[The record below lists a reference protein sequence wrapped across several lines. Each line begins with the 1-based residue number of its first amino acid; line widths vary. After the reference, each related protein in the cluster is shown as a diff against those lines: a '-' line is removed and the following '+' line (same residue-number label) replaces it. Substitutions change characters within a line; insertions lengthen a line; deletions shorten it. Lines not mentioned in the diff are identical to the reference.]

1 MSAKSMKSQKISILI
16 ADDHSL
22 MRMGLKAMLN
32 IQGDMTVVGEAS
44 NGREAVRLAAELAP
58 DVIIMDLMMPEL
70 DGAEAAQQILSAKN
84 DAKIV
89 ILTSFNNSA
98 ALLRAIQHGVCGVQM
113 KEDNEE
119 RLVDIVRRVVNGE
132 NCIPENLLSL
142 AKSQIEPVE
151 LTRKQ
156 SDILHSVSRGLTN
169 KDIARLFGITETG
182 VQKHLK
188 LIFAKIGAAN
198 RSEAIAIALKKQ
210 LLKL

>member
-1 MSAKSMKSQKISILI
+1 MPFRARRAHHRLIRRPWRILLHVASSIRTHYRKLLRHKITS
-16 ADDHSL
+16 
-22 MRMGLKAMLN
+22 
-32 IQGDMTVVGEAS
+32 
-44 NGREAVRLAAELAP
+44 RLATELAP

-113 KEDNEE
+113 KEYNEE

-132 NCIPENLLSL
+132 NCIPKNLLSL
-142 AKSQIEPVE
+142 AKSHIEPVE

>member
-1 MSAKSMKSQKISILI
+1 MKSQKISILI

-22 MRMGLKAMLN
+22 MRMGLKAMLDV
-32 IQGDMTVVGEAS
+32 QGDMKVVGEAS
-44 NGREAVRLAAELAP
+44 NGREAVRLAGELAP
-58 DVIIMDLMMPEL
+58 DIVIMDLMMPEL
-70 DGAEAAQQILSAKN
+70 DGAEAVQRIVSAKS

-89 ILTSFNNSA
+89 ILTSFDGSA
-98 ALLRAIQHGVCGVQM
+98 ALLRAIQHGARGVQM
-113 KEDNEE
+113 KEDSEE
-119 RLVDIVRRVVNGE
+119 RLVDIVRRVASGE

-142 AKSQIEPVE
+142 AKSRIEPVE

>member
-1 MSAKSMKSQKISILI
+1 MKSQKISILI

-132 NCIPENLLSL
+132 NCIPKNLLSL
-142 AKSQIEPVE
+142 AKSHIEPVE

>member
-44 NGREAVRLAAELAP
+44 NGREAVLLAAELAP

-132 NCIPENLLSL
+132 NCIPKNLLSL
-142 AKSQIEPVE
+142 AKSHIEPVE

>member
-1 MSAKSMKSQKISILI
+1 MKKITILI

-22 MRMGLKAMLN
+22 MRMGLKAMLDV
-32 IQGDMTVVGEAS
+32 QGDMKVIGEAS
-44 NGREAVRLAAELAP
+44 NGREAVRLAGELAP
-58 DVIIMDLMMPEL
+58 DIVIMDLMMPEL
-70 DGAEAAQQILSAKN
+70 DGAEAVQRIVSAKS
-84 DAKIV
+84 DTKIV
-89 ILTSFNNSA
+89 ILTSFGGSA
-98 ALLRAIQHGVCGVQM
+98 ALLRAIQHGARGVQM
-113 KEDNEE
+113 KEDSEE
-119 RLVDIVRRVVNGE
+119 RLVDIVRRVASGE

-142 AKSQIEPVE
+142 AKSRIEPVE

>member
-132 NCIPENLLSL
+132 NCIPKNLLSL
-142 AKSQIEPVE
+142 AKSHIEPVE